1 MVLSQLER
9 PRARGGGGSDGD
21 DLGHAFARRPVRAR
35 RKVGAEPSVVE
46 MSVGVDQ
53 ARQGQREG
61 DSWVGGASTWY
72 ARSSLV
78 SVPFGFRPQ
87 SLQGNYLSIL
97 RLLDMSVNLVFNCHL
112 GPGLEISFVGLGPS
126 GAWLAPCAQD
136 AVVISERPGGSKEVL
151 LVLAHHESELR
162 APACGVGISGGSRL
176 FNFGPA
182 FRSTAWRRLVLS
194 TPRRRRMSVDLV
206 RIVDSIHRDKNIS
219 KDILFEGIQS
229 ALTTA
234 ARKHYPEAAEIEVRI
249 DPDSGAIEATKD
261 GVKMDPS
268 ELGRIAAQTAK
279 QVIIQKIREAER
291 DSLFDEFEDQRS
303 DLVTGTVQRFEGG
316 AVIVNLG
323 KTDAILP
330 RSEQIP
336 GESYHPNE
344 RIRAIILDVRKVG
357 QRVKIIL
364 SRTHPDF
371 VRRLFELEIPEI
383 ADQIIAIRALARE
396 AGYRSK
402 VAVTSIDTKVDA
414 VGACVG
420 VRGTRIKNI
429 VDELGGERIDIVRW
443 NESLQV
449 LIPNALQPAEIDE
462 VMLCHLLGRGIVLVR
477 DDQLSLAIGRRGQNV
492 RLASKLVGWDIEI
505 MTAEELEEVIEKAV
519 KAFEKI
525 EVVDVELAERL
536 VEQGILSYDDLSV
549 MEITDLVNTIEGL
562 TEEQATEIVARAEV
576 LAEEQTDELPRRKG
590 SRGSAASEPARS
602 SIPWK
607 KENRIA
613 PQTRRP
619 SAQERR
625 RRVCGAEMP
634 MIQEDTADAAIGEL
648 DSALPTELASEI
660 DGESFPDDGPDSE
673 RDEAS
678 EEEIHDVALAAESSS
693 YSPQGHEVTS
703 PPSEH
708 DQGAGIRIVTE
719 AVEQTAPEHAAGC
732 TRIELP
738 NGPSQKDGR
747 IGRATIL
754 LRSAAKCRRFDGAR
768 TSRHAAPGPGLG
780 QPATDWFPSSA
791 SSARN
796 SRAGLAYYR

>member
-1 MVLSQLER
+1 
-9 PRARGGGGSDGD
+9 
-21 DLGHAFARRPVRAR
+21 
-35 RKVGAEPSVVE
+35 
-46 MSVGVDQ
+46 
-53 ARQGQREG
+53 
-61 DSWVGGASTWY
+61 
-72 ARSSLV
+72 
-78 SVPFGFRPQ
+78 
-87 SLQGNYLSIL
+87 
-97 RLLDMSVNLVFNCHL
+97 
-112 GPGLEISFVGLGPS
+112 
-126 GAWLAPCAQD
+126 
-136 AVVISERPGGSKEVL
+136 
-151 LVLAHHESELR
+151 
-162 APACGVGISGGSRL
+162 
-176 FNFGPA
+176 
-182 FRSTAWRRLVLS
+182 
-194 TPRRRRMSVDLV
+194 MSVDLV
-206 RIVDSIHRDKNIS
+206 RIVDSIHRDKNIA

-234 ARKHYPEAAEIEVRI
+234 ARKHYPDAAEIDVRI

-261 GVKMDPS
+261 GVRMDPS

-291 DSLFDEFEDQRS
+291 DSLFDEFEDQRT

-525 EVVDVELAERL
+525 ELVDVELAERL

-549 MEITDLVNTIEGL
+549 MEISDLVNTIEGL
-562 TEEQATEIVARAEV
+562 TEEQATEIVGRAEV

-590 SRGSAASEPARS
+590 SRGSSSSEPAPVLES
-602 SIPWK
+602 PVEGDGEAGGLLPEELQSGGDEFGETDSP
-607 KENRIA
+607 E
-613 PQTRRP
+613 T
-619 SAQERR
+619 
-625 RRVCGAEMP
+625 AE
-634 MIQEDTADAAIGEL
+634 DLDAAIAESG
-648 DSALPTELASEI
+648 SALPTELTDSIAGFNTS
-660 DGESFPDDGPDSE
+660 DDSPDSE
-673 RDEAS
+673 RDEANA
-678 EEEIHDVALAAESSS
+678 EEIHDVALAFETSH

-703 PPSEH
+703 PPSEN
-708 DQGAGIRIVTE
+708 DQGEGIRIATE
-719 AVEQTAPEHAAGC
+719 AVEQPAPKRG
-732 TRIELP
+732 
-738 NGPSQKDGR
+738 S
-747 IGRATIL
+747 
-754 LRSAAKCRRFDGAR
+754 GA
-768 TSRHAAPGPGLG
+768 
-780 QPATDWFPSSA
+780 PAS
-791 SSARN
+791 N
-796 SRAGLAYYR
+796 SRADRAAENVDGQPEDISS